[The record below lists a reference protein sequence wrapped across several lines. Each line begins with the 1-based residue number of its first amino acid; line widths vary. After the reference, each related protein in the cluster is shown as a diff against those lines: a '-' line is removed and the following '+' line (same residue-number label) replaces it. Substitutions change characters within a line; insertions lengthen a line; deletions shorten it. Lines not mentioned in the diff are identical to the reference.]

1 MSDLLTGPLY
11 KGSGRTQYGM
21 RTAVW
26 SLGLLVALMSGRAA
40 RAQANWWEDWKKGP
54 TLGPSKPQQLRD
66 FKYVQDRLAGWA
78 LPPGY
83 TFNDGSCELAG
94 AGQGAGKGAE
104 QEAVLVGSEDMAMG
118 RHGLLFITRF
128 ANILQ

>member
-1 MSDLLTGPLY
+1 
-11 KGSGRTQYGM
+11 M

-26 SLGLLVALMSGRAA
+26 SLGLLVALKSGRAA
-40 RAQANWWEDWKKGP
+40 GAQANWN
-54 TLGPSKPQQLRD
+54 

-94 AGQGAGKGAE
+94 AGQGAGQG
-104 QEAVLVGSEDMAMG
+104 AVLVGSEDMAMG

-128 ANILQ
+128 AHILQ